1 MPSPSEPASSSI
13 LRQIL
18 NVRRREWPQALL
30 MFGYF
35 FLVIT
40 TFWILKPLKK
50 TEFVRF
56 YDVSGFD
63 LMGWTM
69 TAAQAEQLAKVS
81 NMVVALVAAAVF
93 AGLSRRFRR
102 EKLTHIFCVFLIACF
117 AGYWAWFQNPGAG
130 TVWTFYF
137 FGDLYNTLMVASFF
151 AFLNDSVNTDGAKR
165 LYGVIGLGGVAGG
178 AFGTTVLSAYV
189 EEIEIGSWL
198 WLCAGLTV
206 MIMFL
211 AAGAAARFRAAGQTP
226 EEEATSARKSE
237 AGNAALEGARLVLG
251 SRYLL
256 AIVTMVGLY
265 EMVSTIMD
273 FQFTSAVS
281 HFLDGDQLGA
291 HFAFVYAITNW
302 LALFVQLFLTSFV
315 MSRFGVGVALLFLPA
330 AALLGS
336 TGFLIA
342 PILLTASSLTVA
354 DNAFN
359 YSINQSAREALYVP
373 TTREEKYQA
382 KAFIDMFVQRFAK
395 ALAVGLSLS
404 LTATMSSF
412 EGMRWLSL
420 LTLGLLTVWIMA
432 ARYAGKAFEEKTET
446 GDAEAAGEPKPEPAT
461 A

>member
-1 MPSPSEPASSSI
+1 MPSPSEPSNG
-13 LRQIL
+13 LWRQIL
-18 NVRRREWPQALL
+18 NVRRDEWPQALL

-56 YDVSGFD
+56 YDVDGFD
-63 LMGWTM
+63 LLGWAM
-69 TAAQAEQLAKVS
+69 TAAQAEQLAKVT
-81 NMVVALVAAAVF
+81 NMLVAVVAAAAF
-93 AGLSRRFRR
+93 AALSRRFRR
-102 EKLTHIFCVFLIACF
+102 EKLTHVFCGFLLACF
-117 AGYWAWFQNPGAG
+117 AGYWIWFQYPGAG
-130 TVWTFYF
+130 TVWSFYF

-151 AFLNDSVNTDGAKR
+151 AFLNDSVDSNGAKR

-178 AFGTTVLSAYV
+178 AFGTTILSAYIDQLSLSAWMWV
-189 EEIEIGSWL
+189 
-198 WLCAGLTV
+198 CALFTLAV
-206 MIMFL
+206 MAL
-211 AAGAAARFRAAGQTP
+211 AAAAGARFRAAGALPDATAS
-226 EEEATSARKSE
+226 EEKPSK
-237 AGNAALEGARLVLG
+237 GNAALEGARLVFR

-256 AIVTMVGLY
+256 ALVLMVGLY
-265 EMVSTIMD
+265 EMVSTVMD
-273 FQFTSAVS
+273 FQFTSTVA
-281 HFLDGDQLGA
+281 HYLDGDALAA
-291 HFAFVYAITNW
+291 HFALVYAITNW
-302 LALFVQLFLTSFV
+302 LALTVQLFLTSFV
-315 MSRFGVGVALLFLPA
+315 MSRFGVGVALLFLPC

-395 ALAVGLSLS
+395 ALAVGLSLA
-404 LTATMSSF
+404 LTATAS
-412 EGMRWLSL
+412 GIGGIRWLSL
-420 LTLGLLTVWIMA
+420 LTLVLLALWIRTA
-432 ARYAGKAFEEKTET
+432 WYAGRAFEDRTAEDETET
-446 GDAEAAGEPKPEPAT
+446 QPKAEPQSAT